1 MKTRKTYIIA
11 AALLCIGF
19 LGAVWLKWRGFRA
32 TSTPTQFETIG
43 ARYVRDFAI
52 LGGERRRMNPLAND
66 SAAVE
71 QGREDF
77 IAQYAGCHG
86 IDGRGRIPIGT
97 NVYPRVPDLHSE
109 PTRKLS
115 DGEIHYFIEN
125 GIQLSGMP
133 ALKDPHG
140 ASAREAWK
148 LVSYVRRIQGL
159 SPKEQNVATG
169 NLAAAN
175 YTGSQACQSCH
186 ADIYEHWR
194 KTPMANVI
202 RDPREHPDAIIP
214 DLTTNKIAPFSKDQ
228 VAFVYGSK
236 WKQRYFT
243 KSATTTTLFPFSGIS
258 ATKSG

>member
-1 MKTRKTYIIA
+1 MNHRKIITSA
-11 AALLCIGF
+11 AVALLSIAF
-19 LGAVWLKWRGFRA
+19 FGAAWLKWRGFRA
-32 TSTPTQFETIG
+32 TSTPTQFEAVL
-43 ARYVRDFAI
+43 ARSVRDFATPAA
-52 LGGERRRMNPLAND
+52 ERGKTNPLAND

-71 QGREDF
+71 QGHEYF
-77 IAQYAGCHG
+77 LAQCAGCHG
-86 IDGRGRIPIGT
+86 VDGRGRTPIGA
-97 NVYPRVPDLHSE
+97 NLYPRVADLHSK

-148 LVSYVRRIQGL
+148 LVSYVRSIQGL
-159 SPKEQNVATG
+159 SSNEAVASAHD
-169 NLAAAN
+169 LAAAH

-186 ADIYEHWR
+186 AKVYEHWK
-194 KTPMANVI
+194 KTPMANVV

-214 DLTTNKIAPFSKDQ
+214 DLETNNVSRFTKDQ

-236 WKQRYFT
+236 WKQRYLPRL
-243 KSATTTTLFPFSGIS
+243 ATTTIRCPCNGT
-258 ATKSG
+258 